1 MSLFLKININI
12 YFYILLQYMEDYT
25 TVLLYAIPCFII
37 LMLIEIGYGHLT
49 NKQTHRALDTISS
62 LSSGITNII
71 KDSLGLIV
79 VIISYPLLFNHLAV
93 FDITSSWIVYL
104 IAFICIDFASYWN
117 HRLCHKINFFWNQH
131 VIHHS
136 SEEFNLACALR
147 QSISTLLGYFS
158 ILLIPAAIAGVPHKV
173 IVVLAPIH
181 LFSQFWYHTKHI
193 GKLGFLE
200 FIIVTPSQHRVHHA
214 INKEY
219 IDKNLG
225 AIFCVWDR
233 MFGSFQE
240 ELESVTP
247 VYGVLKPVR
256 SWNPIIINFQHLW
269 QLTKDAYRTKH
280 WPDKL
285 KLWFM
290 PTGWRPQDVVEKYP
304 IATIDFPENQ
314 KKYKTNP
321 SKSLIVW
328 SFLQLITSL
337 FLMLFLFYNFSYLET
352 SEALIYGSVI
362 FFGIYG
368 YTSLMDKD
376 NISILAVSLFSG
388 LGLFVINNSND
399 WFGLS
404 NYMPNSNYFMVAIF
418 SVTFLGTCYF
428 AFFEKNSEQPLQKN

>member
-1 MSLFLKININI
+1 M
-12 YFYILLQYMEDYT
+12 
-25 TVLLYAIPCFII
+25 
-37 LMLIEIGYGHLT
+37 
-49 NKQTHRALDTISS
+49 
-62 LSSGITNII
+62 
-71 KDSLGLIV
+71 
-79 VIISYPLLFNHLAV
+79 
-93 FDITSSWIVYL
+93 
-104 IAFICIDFASYWN
+104 
-117 HRLCHKINFFWNQH
+117 
-131 VIHHS
+131 
-136 SEEFNLACALR
+136 
-147 QSISTLLGYFS
+147 
-158 ILLIPAAIAGVPHKV
+158 
-173 IVVLAPIH
+173 VLAPIH

-233 MFGSFQE
+233 MFGTFQE

-304 IATIDFPENQ
+304 IAIIDFPENQ

-404 NYMPNSNYFMVAIF
+404 NYMPNSNNFMVAIF
-418 SVTFLGTCYF
+418 SVTFIGTCYF

>member
-1 MSLFLKININI
+1 MCIN
-12 YFYILLQYMEDYT
+12 
-25 TVLLYAIPCFII
+25 
-37 LMLIEIGYGHLT
+37 
-49 NKQTHRALDTISS
+49 
-62 LSSGITNII
+62 
-71 KDSLGLIV
+71 
-79 VIISYPLLFNHLAV
+79 
-93 FDITSSWIVYL
+93 
-104 IAFICIDFASYWN
+104 
-117 HRLCHKINFFWNQH
+117 
-131 VIHHS
+131 
-136 SEEFNLACALR
+136 
-147 QSISTLLGYFS
+147 
-158 ILLIPAAIAGVPHKV
+158 
-173 IVVLAPIH
+173 
-181 LFSQFWYHTKHI
+181 
-193 GKLGFLE
+193 
-200 FIIVTPSQHRVHHA
+200 A

-233 MFGSFQE
+233 MFGTFQE

-304 IATIDFPENQ
+304 IAIIDFPENQ

-404 NYMPNSNYFMVAIF
+404 NYMPNSNNFMVAIF
-418 SVTFLGTCYF
+418 
-428 AFFEKNSEQPLQKN
+428 